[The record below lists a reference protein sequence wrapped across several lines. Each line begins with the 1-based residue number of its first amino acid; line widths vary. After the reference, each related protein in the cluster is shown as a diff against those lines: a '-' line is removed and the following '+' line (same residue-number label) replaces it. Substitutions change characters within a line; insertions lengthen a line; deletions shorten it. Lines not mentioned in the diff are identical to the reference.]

1 MDQEL
6 FKLVLEMGSFSMI
19 AWLMLQTFSKTLPQL
34 TEQYRQDLQRE
45 RESSAQSF
53 AQLSQS
59 IERLSVILLYHDA
72 TVRGKN
78 PEALGSTEELLQM
91 LRGLS
96 RAPTTRRK
104 EVNHENVAPHR
115 AS

>member
-6 FKLVLEMGSFSMI
+6 LKLAVEIGSFSMI

-34 TEQYRQDLQRE
+34 TEQYRQDLQKE
-45 RESSAQSF
+45 RESSATSF

-59 IERLSVILLYHDA
+59 IERLSVILIYHDA

-96 RAPTTRRK
+96 RSATPSRK
-104 EVNHENVAPHR
+104 EKVYEHMAPDR